1 VVDSDDYFG
10 LAPGKIVDLKH
21 AYVITINII
30 ITIIIIITSTVIVT
44 NIIVIITT
52 NNSSSGWSTVMITSV

>member
-30 ITIIIIITSTVIVT
+30 IITIIITSTVIVT

-52 NNSSSGWSTVMITSV
+52 NNSSSGWSTVMIISV